1 MIQLDRRLERWVVQ
15 HRTDWLDPVF
25 RGLTYAA
32 TQGLLWLLLALVL
45 AYVWR
50 RPSVFLYVVLAD
62 AVADVTSTALRAAIP
77 RQRPPLRYPEPAPL
91 VHVPAS
97 HSFPSGHSATSFAC
111 AAMLASF
118 RPRLA
123 PPLLLLAAAVAYSR
137 VYVGVHYPLDV
148 LGGAVLGVAVAAA
161 LRITIPRLPAAVR
174 RRSGRAPRAD

>member
-1 MIQLDRRLERWVVQ
+1 MIQLDHRLERWVVH
-15 HRTDWLDPVF
+15 HRTGWLDPLF

-32 TQGLLWLLLALVL
+32 TDGLLWLLLALVL

-50 RPSVFLYVVLAD
+50 RPAVFFYVVVAD
-62 AVADVTSTALRAAIP
+62 AVADLTSYGLRAAIP
-77 RQRPPLRYPEPAPL
+77 RQRPPLVYPEPVPL

-97 HSFPSGHSATSFAC
+97 HSFPSGHAATSFAC

-123 PPLLLLAAAVAYSR
+123 PPLFLLAAAVAYSR

-148 LGGAVLGVAVAAA
+148 LAGAVLGVAVAVAV
-161 LRITIPRLPAAVR
+161 RVTIPRLPATVR
-174 RRSGRAPRAD
+174 RRSGRAPTAG